1 MKKFNK
7 LSVLFLSVLITAS
20 VSAEMNKDHDHKNT
34 DSKDHT
40 EKTRSISSTK
50 EIEEKKEGKENV
62 DQFRVQIDRFGKLPM
77 HY

>member
-20 VSAEMNKDHDHKNT
+20 VTAEMNKDHKNT

-50 EIEEKKEGKENV
+50 ENEEKKEGKENV
-62 DQFRVQIDRFGKLPM
+62 DQFRMQIDRFGKLPM

>member
-7 LSVLFLSVLITAS
+7 LSVLFLSIFITAS
-20 VSAEMNKDHDHKNT
+20 VSAEMNKEHDHKNV

-50 EIEEKKEGKENV
+50 NSEENKEGKENV
-62 DQFRVQIDRFGKLPM
+62 DQFRMQIDRFGKLPM